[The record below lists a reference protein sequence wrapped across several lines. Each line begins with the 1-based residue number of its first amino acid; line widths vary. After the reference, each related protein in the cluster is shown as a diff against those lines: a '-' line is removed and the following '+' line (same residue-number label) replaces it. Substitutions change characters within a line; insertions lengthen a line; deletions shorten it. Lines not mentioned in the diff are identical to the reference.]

1 MSAGDLLPF
10 FEERFSEVS
19 DYLDLLEQL
28 DAVTASSGTPRL
40 AVSNYRITTSQ
51 QRILYSSVYLQLYN
65 LVEATVARCVSAV
78 TDAATSAGH
87 WLPHQLN
94 EELQREWV
102 RAVAQTHVDMTP
114 EKRLKFALEL
124 SNHITN
130 QLPIAGFVVDT
141 GGGGNWD
148 DEAIFKVGKRLGC
161 RITNSPEVSKAVKS
175 KTSGSEHGP
184 LKLVKLRRN
193 DLAHGSLS
201 FVECAQNL
209 VVRELRENA
218 NQVGAYLRE
227 VIECFTQYI
236 NSHAFLRP
244 AHQPSNGAA

>member
-1 MSAGDLLPF
+1 MSVADLLPF
-10 FEERFSEVS
+10 FEERFGEVS

-28 DAVTASSGTPRL
+28 DAVTTSGPPRI
-40 AVSNYRITTSQ
+40 AGSNYRITTSQ
-51 QRILYSSVYLQLYN
+51 QKILYSSVYLQLYN

-78 TDAATSAGH
+78 TDAAASTGQ
-87 WLPHQLN
+87 WLPHHLN

-102 RAVAQTHVDMTP
+102 RAMAQTHVDMTP

-130 QLPIAGFVVDT
+130 QLPVADFVIDT

-161 RITNSPEVSKAVKS
+161 RIAVSPEVNRAIKS
-175 KTSGSEHGP
+175 KMRGSEHGP
-184 LKLVKLRRN
+184 LKLVKIRRN

-209 VVRELRENA
+209 VVGELRETA
-218 NQVGAYLRE
+218 NHVGDYLRE
-227 VIECFTQYI
+227 VIGCFTRYVT
-236 NSHAFLRP
+236 SHAFLRP
-244 AHQPSNGAA
+244 AHQPSNGVV

>member
-1 MSAGDLLPF
+1 MSAADLLPF
-10 FEERFSEVS
+10 FEERFDEVS

-28 DAVTASSGTPRL
+28 EAVTASGPPRI
-40 AVSNYRITTSQ
+40 AVSDYRITTSQ
-51 QRILYSSVYLQLYN
+51 RRILYSSVYLQLYN
-65 LVEATVARCVSAV
+65 LVEATVSRCIGAI
-78 TDAATSAGH
+78 TDAASSAEQ

-94 EELQREWV
+94 GELQREWV
-102 RAVAQTHVDMTP
+102 RAMARTHVDMTP

-130 QLPIAGFVVDT
+130 QLPIADFVIDI

-161 RITNSPEVSKAVKS
+161 RITVSPEIGEAVKR
-175 KTSGSEHGP
+175 KISGSEHGP
-184 LKLVKLRRN
+184 LKLVKVRRN

-209 VVRELRENA
+209 VVSELRETA
-218 NQVGAYLRE
+218 THVGNYLRE
-227 VIECFTQYI
+227 VISCFTQYVA
-236 NSHAFLRP
+236 SHAFLRP
-244 AHQPSNGAA
+244 DHQPTNGAA